1 MASHN
6 NGGSAGLCAQEGIRQ
21 TVADPGY
28 VDLAK
33 KYGLKDY
40 AVLSR
45 ELVLN
50 AIANAACLTER
61 VYWALILTS
70 ACGRY
75 VREGCF
81 LREEDTGRLVTDEKN
96 QVFPLRPKH
105 LLKILKLDSEN
116 RGNVHN
122 SIKKLIKQGRLA
134 ERGDDKIWYPLL
146 DPAGLAAETT
156 KAKSKRY
163 IRNNK
168 IPYTFLSSFLR
179 KALTDEK
186 PVIQDVI
193 SDITKAELL
202 KLEERYKSALDSL
215 RQQYADVAKKLVF
228 GDRIIIS
235 KDTEDTEEGEE
246 GGVKATSSV
255 EKPEQPCS
263 SPPSPPAVIPEPQPE
278 PITAVV
284 VSEAP
289 ERELLWDQW
298 RAIMDGCGKPVSV
311 HMSAACRAEFF
322 KYPVEV
328 QRRIL
333 IDTGLRAA
341 EHWDK
346 PRFTPKPLDY
356 LQKREW
362 DINPV
367 KPRTLASARPSTK
380 KEAEIREHLE
390 WARSLDRARNGGA
403 I

>member
-1 MASHN
+1 MASYR
-6 NGGSAGLCAQEGIRQ
+6 NGSTTVVDTRQ

-33 KYGLKDY
+33 KYALKDY

-81 LREEDTGRLVTDEKN
+81 LRDEDTGRLVTDEKK
-96 QVFPLRPKH
+96 QVFPLRVKH
-105 LLKILKLDSEN
+105 LMTILKLDPAD
-116 RGNVHN
+116 RGNVHR
-122 SIKKLIKQGRLA
+122 SIKKLVTQGRL
-134 ERGDDKIWYPLL
+134 EVHGDDKVWYPLL
-146 DPAGLAAETT
+146 DPAKLAETP
-156 KAKSKRY
+156 KVERKWCN
-163 IRNNK
+163 RNSTL
-168 IPYTFLSSFLR
+168 PYTFLSSFLR
-179 KALTDEK
+179 KALADE
-186 PVIQDVI
+186 PVIPDAI
-193 SDITKAELL
+193 SDTAKADLK
-202 KLEERYKSALDSL
+202 KLEKRYKSALVLL
-215 RQQYADVAKKLVF
+215 RQNYADVAKKLVF

-235 KDTEDTEEGEE
+235 KDTEDTEEGER
-246 GGVKATSSV
+246 GGRNATSSV
-255 EKPEQPCS
+255 ETPEQPRS
-263 SPPSPPAVIPEPQPE
+263 SPPPSPAVISEPRPEPV
-278 PITAVV
+278 TAVV

-367 KPRTLASARPSTK
+367 KPRSLPSGKTPSLTQQRNDALRRLMDRSIAEDR
-380 KEAEIREHLE
+380 KESIR
-390 WARSLDRARNGGA
+390 
-403 I
+403 